1 MTPVSLA
8 QQVDDVFDPLL
19 KGSGHEDMRAQ
30 MQREFMAGLIRR
42 KEQKI
47 INAIGAYLD
56 KETLS
61 MDELMALKPRLRCE
75 VTVHD
80 QAEHYYIDQHHL
92 ITFQP
97 PTFTMEG
104 NVMTAHQAYGPVAV

>member
-1 MTPVSLA
+1 M
-8 QQVDDVFDPLL
+8 L
-19 KGSGHEDMRAQ
+19 KGCIKPFGQGAQ
-30 MQREFMAGLIRR
+30 IQQSHLDKMKEEFVQGLLRR

-61 MDELMALKPRLRCE
+61 MDELMSLKPRLRCE
-75 VTVHD
+75 VTAHD

-97 PTFTMEG
+97 PTLTMEG
-104 NVMTAHQAYGPVAV
+104 NVMTAHQAYGQVAV